1 MKTVAK
7 TYVNPI
13 HRDLLIAMSIGFTMA
28 VIIVSTV
35 VYLLG

>member
-13 HRDLLIAMSIGFTMA
+13 HRGLLIATGIGFTMA
-28 VIIVSTV
+28 VILVSTV
-35 VYLLG
+35 GYLLA